1 MFLLQTDP
9 FQPKPALRALREAE
23 TLADRG
29 WEVVFVSW
37 IKDVMTSSEQP
48 DPYPVVRV
56 AEPLSAGSSFLRR
69 GRVYLRAMARLRDAV
84 LAQRP
89 DLVIVHDF
97 EVLAAAV
104 SGTRRLR
111 APLIYDSHED
121 WPALIAENSDL
132 EAFLASVQERRLCRH
147 VDHVVT
153 VSQPIAAKFR
163 AWGRPV
169 SVLYSGR
176 PSSDVRLEGRSATRP
191 RFGYADDDFVVGFAG
206 AYGPGRGLEVLID
219 ALRKLPPNVKA
230 LLVGGPE
237 EEAVRLRDVSQNLDD
252 RIRIDSYRPF
262 AELPPYY
269 AAMDLGVILLDRRP
283 NHERALPNKLF
294 DYMAHG
300 VAVLVPDYPAMGAII
315 RSGMSGW
322 LLPEVGVDNLTT
334 MLRDISLSGEAKE
347 RGHRG
352 RVLYE
357 TKYCW
362 DKQGIRFH
370 EIVQGLVK
378 RE

>member
-1 MFLLQTDP
+1 M
-9 FQPKPALRALREAE
+9 
-23 TLADRG
+23 
-29 WEVVFVSW
+29 
-37 IKDVMTSSEQP
+37 
-48 DPYPVVRV
+48 
-56 AEPLSAGSSFLRR
+56 EPLPAGGSFLRR
-69 GRVYLRAMARLRDAV
+69 GRVYLRATARLRDAF

-89 DLVIVHDF
+89 DLVIIHDF
-97 EVLAAAV
+97 EALAAAV
-104 SGTRRLR
+104 FATRRLHT
-111 APLIYDSHED
+111 PLIYDSHED
-121 WPALIAENSDL
+121 WPALIAENSHV
-132 EAFLASVQERRLCRH
+132 EAFLASIQERRLCRH
-147 VDHVVT
+147 VDYVVT
-153 VSQPIAAKFR
+153 VSEPIAAKFR
-163 AWGRPV
+163 AWGRQT

-176 PSSDVRLEGRSATRP
+176 PSAEVRLEGRSASRQ
-191 RFGYADDDFVVGFAG
+191 RFGYTDDDFVVGFAG
-206 AYGPGRGLEVLID
+206 AYGAGRGLEVLID
-219 ALRKLPPNVKA
+219 ALRKLPPNMKA

-237 EEAVRLRDVSQNLDD
+237 EEAVHLRDVSEDLDD

-294 DYMAHG
+294 DYMAHE
-300 VAVLVPDYPAMGAII
+300 VATLVPDYPAMAAIV
-315 RSGMSGW
+315 RPGRSGW

-334 MLRDISLSGEAKE
+334 MLRDISPSGEAKE

-362 DKQGIRFH
+362 DKQEIRFH
-370 EIVQGLVK
+370 EIVRGLVK